1 MKIMTE
7 GMELTFAGTG
17 VGETETRW
25 EQRGEGGMKSVETG
39 GCRCN
44 FCPRKCL

>member
-17 VGETETRW
+17 VGETETS
-25 EQRGEGGMKSVETG
+25 GKSVETG

>member
-1 MKIMTE
+1 MKIMTD

-25 EQRGEGGMKSVETG
+25 EQRGGGNEI
-39 GCRCN
+39 CRN
-44 FCPRKCL
+44 GWV